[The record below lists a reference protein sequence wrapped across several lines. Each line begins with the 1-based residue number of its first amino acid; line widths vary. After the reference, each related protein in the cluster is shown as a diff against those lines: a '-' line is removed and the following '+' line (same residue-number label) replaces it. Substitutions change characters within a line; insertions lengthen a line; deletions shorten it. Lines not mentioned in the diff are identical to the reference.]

1 MADTI
6 TANWPGST
14 TIADARQGPV
24 DISVIV
30 PVHNEAEN
38 VRPLANKLHAVLEK
52 NDLGAWEVL
61 WVEDHEQSDDGTAD
75 RVDQLARERSRMRAL
90 HLRRSY
96 GQSAA
101 LAAGFDH
108 ARGNILVPMDGDLQ
122 NDPHD
127 IPRLV
132 ERLDE
137 GYDAVSGWRKDRS
150 DPWSKRLPSRIQ
162 TWLAMYTGPN
172 IHDFGCTLKAYRAEA
187 INDIDLY
194 GEGHRYI
201 PSKLYDKG
209 YDIGEIVVNHRER
222 KYGESRYGVW
232 RLVRGFVDLLFHWFW
247 VRFSTR
253 PLHFLGTAGMLFMGA
268 GGAIGAVSV
277 AQRYLLG
284 VPLGPRTPRLILT
297 VLLIVF
303 GLQLLVFGVLAEML
317 TKLYY
322 RDDTEYRV
330 ERVVR

>member
-1 MADTI
+1 MADAI
-6 TANWPGST
+6 TANWPQS
-14 TIADARQGPV
+14 AAVAEERQGPIDV
-24 DISVIV
+24 SVIV
-30 PVHNEAEN
+30 PVYNELGNIE
-38 VRPLANKLHAVLEK
+38 PLVGELKTVFEQH
-52 NDLGAWEVL
+52 DLGEWEVL
-61 WVEDHEQSDDGTAD
+61 WVSDDSTDGTEQ
-75 RVDQLARERSRMRAL
+75 RIDQLAQEKSRMRAI
-90 HLRRSY
+90 HLRRKY

-122 NDPHD
+122 NDPAD
-127 IPRLV
+127 IPQLIDRL
-132 ERLDE
+132 EE
-137 GYDAVSGWRKDRS
+137 GYDAVSGWRKDRR
-150 DPWSKRLPSRIQ
+150 DPLSKRIPSEIQ
-162 TWLAMYTGPN
+162 TWLAMYTGPE

-187 INDIDLY
+187 IEDINLY

-209 YDIGEIVVNHRER
+209 YDIDEVVVNHRER
-222 KYGESRYGVW
+222 ENGESRYGVG

-247 VRFSTR
+247 VKFSTR
-253 PLHFLGTAGMLFMGA
+253 PLHFLGTAGFLFMGV
-268 GGAIGAVSV
+268 GGALGGFSV
-277 AQRYLLG
+277 MQRYLLG
-284 VPLGPRTPRLILT
+284 VPLQPRTPRLILV